1 MIACKWARR
10 QMLSNVLH
18 RRQLQRHGADTKLD
32 QNIEVSET
40 AMANESY
47 ETTRGMQGYSAKWDG
62 QKSSG

>member
-1 MIACKWARR
+1 
-10 QMLSNVLH
+10 MLSNVLH